1 MDYLHRL
8 HCIQPD
14 ETVKVFDNVAEGKK
28 LMAIA
33 SATKGNLQKEFTD
46 LVEKV
51 ERLYPLVKA
60 DAKRL
65 GYGLR

>member
-1 MDYLHRL
+1 MD
-8 HCIQPD
+8 
-14 ETVKVFDNVAEGKK
+14 
-28 LMAIA
+28 IA
-33 SATKGNLQKEFTD
+33 SATKGNLRKEFAD

-65 GYGLR
+65 GYGLVLCHNDTYEPNYLYDEKEKYT